1 MFLLETFLSQVWKY
15 QNFTCTFVGHKD
27 VFLPTLLRVRVSFK
41 SPATSEVQEKTL
53 LLRLN
58 LKNDVAKVSPKKES
72 HKNIKIKY
80 HTTGLVQTFFEVKIE
95 SK

>member
-15 QNFTCTFVGHKD
+15 QNCTCTFVGHKE
-27 VFLPTLLRVRVSFK
+27 LPTLLRVRVSFK

-58 LKNDVAKVSPKKES
+58 LKNNVAKVSPKKES

-95 SK
+95 NE